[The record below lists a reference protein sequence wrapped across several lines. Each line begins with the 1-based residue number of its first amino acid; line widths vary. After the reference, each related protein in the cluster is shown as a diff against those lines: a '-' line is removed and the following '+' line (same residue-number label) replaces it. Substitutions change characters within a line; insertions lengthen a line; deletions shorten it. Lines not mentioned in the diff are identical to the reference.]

1 MDQIIDKKVI
11 VKLPNNITTDHI
23 APAGA
28 EVLPYRSNIEK
39 LSTFVFKNNKPH
51 FAEICKENHG
61 GIIVA
66 GENYGQG
73 SSREHAALAP
83 MYLQIKAVIAKS
95 FARIHLANLIN
106 FGILPLVFKDKED
119 YDFIDEMDELMIED
133 TSKLYETDEI
143 KVYDKTKDK
152 YFTALTSLSN
162 EDVDILMAG
171 GALNYIKDQQ

>member
-1 MDQIIDKKVI
+1 M
-11 VKLPNNITTDHI
+11 
-23 APAGA
+23 
-28 EVLPYRSNIEK
+28 
-39 LSTFVFKNNKPH
+39 
-51 FAEICKENHG
+51 
-61 GIIVA
+61 
-66 GENYGQG
+66 
-73 SSREHAALAP
+73 
-83 MYLQIKAVIAKS
+83 
-95 FARIHLANLIN
+95 ANLIN

-162 EDVDILMAG
+162 EDVDILMAS